1 MGDIRTK
8 ANDRGD
14 GGQHPIRHL
23 TDDLF
28 EFIAK
33 LSLLGFLLYW
43 SIVLIRPFFSLVLW
57 SLILTVTLYPAFD
70 WIATRLGGRRRL
82 AAVIVTA
89 LCLLIFTGPAV
100 WLGLS
105 MMEGLGAL
113 SERFNAGTIAIPPP
127 PDEIKAWPLIGE
139 RVHYIWSLASTNLR
153 GALTEA
159 LPYLKPLRNAASE
172 MAGNAAAGIPIF
184 LLSLIVAG
192 FLFPPAASLLEAVRK
207 LSHRILPARG
217 QEFVQLAGAT
227 IRNVSQGVIGVALLQ
242 AILSGLGFAVAGIPG
257 SGLLALAVLIFG
269 ILQFPSIV
277 LLPAIV
283 WSWTAMPAAEA
294 LVFTAYFVPVSLI
307 NNILSPIVMAHGLKT
322 PMLVIFTGVMG
333 GALTHGI
340 IGLFLGPIVLAV
352 TWELIMAWA
361 SQEDAT
367 VTCEPEADQ
376 QGCLPKSDRTKP

>member
-1 MGDIRTK
+1 MGDIPSRT
-8 ANDRGD
+8 NDRGD

-70 WIATRLGGRRRL
+70 WIAKRLGGRRKL

-89 LCLLIFTGPAV
+89 LCLLVFTGPAI

-127 PDEIKAWPLIGE
+127 PDEIKIWPLIGE
-139 RVHYIWSLASTNLR
+139 RLHYIWSLASTNLK

-159 LPYLKPLRNAASE
+159 LPYLKPLRNVVTG
-172 MAGNAAAGIPIF
+172 MAENAATGIPVF
-184 LLSLIVAG
+184 LLSLIIAG
-192 FLFPPAASLLEAVRK
+192 FLFSPAPSMLEGVRK

-217 QEFVQLAGAT
+217 QELVQLAGAT
-227 IRNVSQGVIGVALLQ
+227 IRNVSQGVIGIALLQ
-242 AILSGLGFAVAGIPG
+242 AVLAGIGFAIAGVPG
-257 SGLLALAVLIFG
+257 AGLLALGALIFG
-269 ILQFPSIV
+269 ILQ
-277 LLPAIV
+277 LPGLIMLPV
-283 WSWTAMPAAEA
+283 TIWVWTAMPLPAALA
-294 LVFTAYFVPVSLI
+294 FTAYMIPVGLI

-352 TWELIMAWA
+352 TWELIVAWA
-361 SQEDAT
+361 AQEDAE
-367 VTCEPEADQ
+367 VSRVPAADRQECPPES
-376 QGCLPKSDRTKP
+376 GRTKP